1 MIANKC
7 YENTVH
13 DIWQEMTSEDKRYA
27 AEYLNETDE
36 NKENAVAEIKRWIEE
51 NDNLPTQIDDF
62 LILRFLRVCKF
73 DLEKTKVRIQNYNKQ
88 RSKLP
93 EWYKNK
99 DPFQSELQ
107 EVLDL
112 GMFLPLRKPD
122 NKGRLIILI
131 RGTLHD
137 PRKNKIS
144 DLVKNYILAMEAAVK
159 FYPAMSVYGC
169 SLLIDVSNP
178 TMRHIIQ
185 IKPYELM
192 NVVQMWQSCYPM
204 RFQKIILFN
213 TSIIADFIVRIFK
226 SFMSNKMKSR
236 FHVYSNALHCFE
248 DIPANILPVEY
259 GGTDDTLQ
267 ELTEFWK
274 TIIEENCDFL
284 TKDENYSK
292 N

>member
-1 MIANKC
+1 MANEC
-7 YENTVH
+7 GNNIMH
-13 DIWQEMTSEDKRYA
+13 RAWQDMTSEDKKYA

-51 NDNLPTQIDDF
+51 SDDLPAQFDDF
-62 LILRFLRVCKF
+62 FILRFLRVCKF

-99 DPFQSELQ
+99 DPFRSQLQ

-112 GMFLPLRKPD
+112 GVYLPLRKPD
-122 NKGRLIILI
+122 NKGRLVILI
-131 RGTLHD
+131 RATLHD
-137 PRKNKIS
+137 PKRNKIA

-169 SLLIDVSNP
+169 SLLIDASNP
-178 TMRHIIQ
+178 TVRHVIQ
-185 IKPYELM
+185 IKPYEIM

-204 RFQKIILFN
+204 RYQKIVFFNTPILFD
-213 TSIIADFIVRIFK
+213 IIVRFIK
-226 SFMSNKMKSR
+226 SFMTKKMRSR
-236 FHVYSNALHCFE
+236 FFVYSDVDNCFK

-259 GGTDDTLQ
+259 GGTDGTLQ

-274 TIIEENCDFL
+274 KFIEENCDFL